1 MISLICGIIIGLL
14 ILPLIRLYRHSRYLK
29 QSDYL
34 NMDTRE
40 RRQMAARDEM

>member
-1 MISLICGIIIGLL
+1 MITFVCGFVIGLL
-14 ILPLIRLYRHSRYLK
+14 ILPLIRCYRYSRYLK

>member
-1 MISLICGIIIGLL
+1 MFSLICGIVIGLL
-14 ILPLIRLYRHSRYLK
+14 ILPLIRCYHYSRYLK